1 MKHIEINLEGVYK
14 VTHCPVSTLGTI
26 FLNNENQKVKT
37 VFPILKVII
46 FFFPDLHINCMH
58 NCG

>member
-26 FLNNENQKVKT
+26 FLDNENQKVKT
-37 VFPILKVII
+37 VFPILKVVI
-46 FFFPDLHINCMH
+46 FFFHIFI
-58 NCG
+58 